1 MSMERVV
8 LIRWLV
14 WAYWLIGSLDVAAA
28 MFLSDYLP
36 DPLLAWQQAQAALNT
51 GPASWLSGGWMILL
65 LLGLIVGSLGVL
77 QLRNWGRWLF
87 AATNLLMFLSYP
99 LLSAMV
105 YTWFGGLFA
114 DLSLVLT
121 GAILVLCFGPAAS
134 VLFVETD
141 VPTKD

>member
-1 MSMERVV
+1 MSTNPAV

-14 WAYWLIGSLDVAAA
+14 WTYWLIGSLDVAAA
-28 MFLSDYLP
+28 ILMNGYLP
-36 DPLLAWQQAQAALNT
+36 EPLLAWQQAQAALSS
-51 GPASWLSGGWMILL
+51 GPGSLLTGGWMISLL
-65 LLGLIVGSLGVL
+65 LALIAGSLGVL

-87 AATNLLMFLSYP
+87 AAANLLMFLSYP

-121 GAILVLCFGPAAS
+121 GAILVLCFGPSAS
-134 VLFVETD
+134 GLFVKSR
-141 VPTKD
+141 V